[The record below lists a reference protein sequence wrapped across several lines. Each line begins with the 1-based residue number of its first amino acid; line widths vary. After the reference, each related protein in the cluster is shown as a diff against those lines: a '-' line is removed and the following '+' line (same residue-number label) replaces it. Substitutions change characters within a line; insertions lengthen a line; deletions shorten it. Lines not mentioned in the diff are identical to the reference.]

1 MLSNPRHSI
10 PTSNRAVDPVFGSR
24 LAPALLLSVALI
36 IGAAHPLAAQERP
49 DEAVL
54 DEGKSDFEWH
64 CTNCHGPNGKG
75 DGPMAKLLIE
85 PPADLTAI
93 AKPMAAR
100 SRFGASIKSSW
111 ARKRCPGTRPSRC
124 RSSGSASAGTRKI
137 GTTPCRPMSVCCCSH
152 TTSKRC
158 RSSRWRRRQDS
169 RNDCPVY

>member
-36 IGAAHPLAAQERP
+36 IGAIHPLAAQEGP

-54 DEGKSDFEWH
+54 SEGKSDFEWH

-93 AKPMAAR
+93 AKANGGTFPFWRVYRIILGKQAVPGHESFQMPEFWKR
-100 SRFGASIKSSW
+100 FSRDQKDW
-111 ARKRCPGTRPSRC
+111 DYPLPPHVRVLLLTHYVETLQK
-124 RSSGSASAGTRKI
+124 
-137 GTTPCRPMSVCCCSH
+137 
-152 TTSKRC
+152 
-158 RSSRWRRRQDS
+158 Q
-169 RNDCPVY
+169 